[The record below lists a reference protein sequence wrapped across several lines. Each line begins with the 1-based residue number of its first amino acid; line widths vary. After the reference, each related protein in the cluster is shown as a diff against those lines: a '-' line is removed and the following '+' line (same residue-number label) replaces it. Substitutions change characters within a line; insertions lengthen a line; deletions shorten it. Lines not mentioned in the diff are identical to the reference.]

1 MMIEKVLKL
10 ASFNVNSIRARLDI
24 VIGWLRK
31 ESPDVLCLQETKAA
45 DNDFPKEAFENVHYH
60 SVFRGE
66 KAYNGV
72 AIVSKEPAVDVRI
85 GFDEYESEGT
95 RLITATINS
104 VPIVNTYV
112 PQGFHPLSRQ
122 FREKLDWLQR
132 LYDYFNKYF
141 RPDKPLL
148 WLGDFNIAPEPSD
161 VYDPA
166 HLEGHVGFHPDER
179 AALQRFRQWGFSDVF
194 RLHQP
199 GPGHYTFWDYRL
211 RNAVTKNLGW
221 RVDHIW
227 ATRPLVEKSTGAWID
242 IDPRRAERPSDHT
255 VVVAEFAV

>member
-104 VPIVNTYV
+104 VILTSTSDRTNHSSGWEILTSLPNRRTCTIRRTWKDT
-112 PQGFHPLSRQ
+112 PAFIPTSGPLSSVSG
-122 FREKLDWLQR
+122 
-132 LYDYFNKYF
+132 N
-141 RPDKPLL
+141 
-148 WLGDFNIAPEPSD
+148 GGSAMSSGCIS
-161 VYDPA
+161 PA
-166 HLEGHVGFHPDER
+166 R
-179 AALQRFRQWGFSDVF
+179 
-194 RLHQP
+194 
-199 GPGHYTFWDYRL
+199 
-211 RNAVTKNLGW
+211 VTIRSG
-221 RVDHIW
+221 I
-227 ATRPLVEKSTGAWID
+227 TG
-242 IDPRRAERPSDHT
+242 
-255 VVVAEFAV
+255 